1 MARDDEK
8 TGWLYAYDAEITK
21 RLKDCTKRG
30 SYPTWQHLP
39 AGHMRFAQGK
49 TPKQAATEYLAET
62 KYGRQAC
69 TKSAASLASRRR
81 RRKRR

>member
-1 MARDDEK
+1 MARSKDDEK
-8 TGWLYAYDAEITK
+8 SSWLYTYHDEINK
-21 RLKDCTKRG
+21 RLKNCTKRG

-49 TPKQAATEYLAET
+49 TPKQAATAYLAET

-69 TKSAASLASRRR
+69 TASLGRRR
-81 RRKRR
+81 R